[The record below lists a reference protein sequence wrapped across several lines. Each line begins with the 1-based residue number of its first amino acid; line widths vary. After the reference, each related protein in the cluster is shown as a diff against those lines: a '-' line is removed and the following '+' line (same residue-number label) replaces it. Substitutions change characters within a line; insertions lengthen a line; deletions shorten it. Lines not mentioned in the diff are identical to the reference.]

1 MDSFE
6 SVTARPRRYQ
16 INTSLS
22 PTISTAE
29 SHAFASPPFTRDS
42 SPSPSLSP
50 SPALSPCPP
59 LGRSFS
65 AASSASTFS
74 RQSATS
80 RSSSASAALRQRG
93 YVRPQGATFAA
104 SASNRDSVLSL
115 GSIAHLQY
123 YFARTGL
130 LDGKGG
136 QMARETK
143 KTPAFSDGLLTT
155 APTSY
160 AGSEVGSVGDDTGL
174 ASADDTDSNHFW
186 DDALML
192 PPTVSTYSHRN
203 QFLPPPPD
211 SGMLRTDLK
220 GALLDAGRALHEV
233 QDHNAKISACRK
245 DSEADQVLDDSAQT
259 ASPPLTSFSGWHEIQ
274 GLHILDVVTLAIRA
288 AKIFY
293 TTHENPQ
300 RLYSIRSERRL
311 RDDLFSV
318 LDILKRM
325 GGRNFVG
332 GMKEE
337 EVNAIQGWVQD
348 IDKLI
353 AEEQAVEIQES
364 RERERLKWL
373 EGAWTGREREREW
386 LFLCSFLPE
395 RNLPEWKPLDENH
408 SEASPFL
415 QSLQSGLVLV
425 QLQNAILKKSKRQ
438 FGDIKSF
445 HTDTGKPYRCAEN
458 LRYWIKSVEI
468 RWEIKLKV
476 DVTGVVHFRPDAW
489 HDFDTAIFQWSRT
502 AREELTKEWKEGSV
516 RISIPVSSSP
526 CDEPAGQA

>member
-1 MDSFE
+1 
-6 SVTARPRRYQ
+6 
-16 INTSLS
+16 
-22 PTISTAE
+22 
-29 SHAFASPPFTRDS
+29 
-42 SPSPSLSP
+42 
-50 SPALSPCPP
+50 
-59 LGRSFS
+59 
-65 AASSASTFS
+65 
-74 RQSATS
+74 
-80 RSSSASAALRQRG
+80 
-93 YVRPQGATFAA
+93 
-104 SASNRDSVLSL
+104 
-115 GSIAHLQY
+115 
-123 YFARTGL
+123 
-130 LDGKGG
+130 
-136 QMARETK
+136 MAREAK
-143 KTPAFSDGLLTT
+143 KTPGFSDGLLTT

-160 AGSEVGSVGDDTGL
+160 AGSEVGSLGDETGFS
-174 ASADDTDSNHFW
+174 AADDTDSNHFW

-192 PPTVSTYSHRN
+192 PPTVSTYSHRD

-211 SGMLRTDLK
+211 SEMLRTDLK
-220 GALLDAGRALHEV
+220 RALLDAGRALHEV

-245 DSEADQVLDDSAQT
+245 DSEPDQGSDDSAQT
-259 ASPPLTSFSGWHEIQ
+259 ASPPLASFSGWHEIQ

-300 RLYSIRSERRL
+300 RLYSIRSERKL

-325 GGRNFVG
+325 GGRNFAG
-332 GMKEE
+332 GMKED
-337 EVNAIQGWVQD
+337 EVKAIQGWVQD

-395 RNLPEWKPLDENH
+395 RNLPEWTPLDELH
-408 SEASPFL
+408 SAASPFL
-415 QSLQSGLVLV
+415 QSLQNGLILV

-438 FGDIKSF
+438 FGDIKIF

-476 DVTGVVHFRPDAW
+476 DVTGVVHSRPDAW
-489 HDFDTAIFQWSRT
+489 HDFDAAIFQWSRT

-516 RISIPVSSSP
+516 RISIPVPSSP
-526 CDEPAGQA
+526 NNEPAGQA

>member
-1 MDSFE
+1 M
-6 SVTARPRRYQ
+6 
-16 INTSLS
+16 
-22 PTISTAE
+22 
-29 SHAFASPPFTRDS
+29 
-42 SPSPSLSP
+42 
-50 SPALSPCPP
+50 
-59 LGRSFS
+59 
-65 AASSASTFS
+65 
-74 RQSATS
+74 
-80 RSSSASAALRQRG
+80 
-93 YVRPQGATFAA
+93 RPQGATFAA

-136 QMARETK
+136 QMAKETK
-143 KTPAFSDGLLTT
+143 KMPAFSDGLLTT

-160 AGSEVGSVGDDTGL
+160 AGSEVGSVGDETGF
-174 ASADDTDSNHFW
+174 AQVDDADSNQCWDDT
-186 DDALML
+186 LML

-203 QFLPPPPD
+203 HFLPPPPD
-211 SGMLRTDLK
+211 SELLRADLK
-220 GALLDAGRALHEV
+220 RALLDAGRALQEV
-233 QDHNAKISACRK
+233 QDYNAKINVCRK
-245 DSEADQVLDDSAQT
+245 DPEADQVSDDSTQS
-259 ASPPLTSFSGWHEIQ
+259 ASPPLASFSGWHEIQ

-300 RLYSIRSERRL
+300 RLYSIKSERRL
-311 RDDLFSV
+311 REELFNV

-325 GGRNFVG
+325 GGRNFAG

-337 EVNAIQGWVQD
+337 ELNAIQSWVQD

-373 EGAWTGREREREW
+373 ECDWAGREREREW

-395 RNLPEWKPLDENH
+395 GNLPEWKTLDEVH
-408 SEASPFL
+408 PGPSPFL
-415 QSLQSGLVLV
+415 QSLQNGLVLV

-476 DVTGVVHFRPDAW
+476 DVTGVVHSRDGAW
-489 HDFDTAIFQWSRT
+489 PDFDTAIFQWSQT
-502 AREELTKEWKEGSV
+502 AREELTKEWKEGSI
-516 RISIPVSSSP
+516 RISAPVSSSLR
-526 CDEPAGQA
+526 DEPGSHA